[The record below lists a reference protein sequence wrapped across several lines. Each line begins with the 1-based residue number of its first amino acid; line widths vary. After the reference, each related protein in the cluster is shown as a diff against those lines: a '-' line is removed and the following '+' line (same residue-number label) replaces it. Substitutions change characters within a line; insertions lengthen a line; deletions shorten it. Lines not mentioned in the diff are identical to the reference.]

1 MQNYVLTQFPFP
13 FLFPPACSSGHGLKS
28 RSGPGLSSSA
38 ANHKNGDGTQPA
50 VSQPQP
56 IATGQSRH
64 ATSCLSVR
72 NHSTATF
79 ASVSLCPTLKYV
91 ENDHDDFPQ
100 TKVTR
105 QILSSAQIPK
115 IFSACSY
122 FLVKHIYVQI

>member
-1 MQNYVLTQFPFP
+1 MFSQSFPFP
-13 FLFPPACSSGHGLKS
+13 SCFPQPVLQATVSNQGLVQ
-28 RSGPGLSSSA
+28 GSA
-38 ANHKNGDGTQPA
+38 PQLQTTKMETAPSQQLANHNQLLQVSRATQLA
-50 VSQPQP
+50 AFLWEI
-56 IATGQSRH
+56 IAQRLLRVCH
-64 ATSCLSVR
+64 CAL
-72 NHSTATF
+72 
-79 ASVSLCPTLKYV
+79 PLKYV